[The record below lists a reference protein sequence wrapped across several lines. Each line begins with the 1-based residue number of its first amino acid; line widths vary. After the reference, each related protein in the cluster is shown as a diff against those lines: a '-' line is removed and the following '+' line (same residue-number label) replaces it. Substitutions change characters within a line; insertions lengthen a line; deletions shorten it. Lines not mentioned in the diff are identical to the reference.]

1 MHAPSLCWKAC
12 SQRFIIE
19 HLIPLTLH
27 GISAVLTLALL
38 LLPAAPLPDN
48 FVDKEVVPLLK
59 QHCGKCHLDGKNKGG
74 LSLDGRL
81 ALEKGGDT
89 GPVVDTKNP
98 RNGLLA
104 KSIGYGGEL
113 KMPPSGKLPKEHLD
127 KLLQWIDAGAPLPV
141 GSAPPSTAHK
151 SGPLE
156 DKSYWAYRT
165 VKPVSLPKVGNPS
178 WARNPVDAFILAKL
192 EKASLTPN
200 PEADRRTLLRRLSYD
215 LTGLAP
221 TPEEVDAFVSDKAP
235 DAWEKQVD
243 RLLAS
248 PHYGERWGRHWLDV
262 IRYAETNGYERDG
275 PKPNAWR
282 FRDYVIRAFNADKP
296 FDRLIREMIAGDEID
311 PDNPDAIT
319 GTAYYRLGIWD
330 DEPADPLQARF
341 DEFDDIVAT
350 TTQALLGMTMNCAR
364 CHDHKIDPIPQ
375 ADYYRMLAFFRDI
388 PRYSNDRNVMSA
400 TSQRDITP
408 LEKRRVYE
416 DELRQ
421 RQDQIAALKVE
432 RTGLENTIIKRM
444 SAEDQRASE
453 GLDRPLVLKKLK
465 DFQKGDEGQRLRGL
479 ADRIR
484 DLERKPVPS
493 QVFTLAVN
501 HCAARPEPTHVMAR
515 GNPHAPGAVV
525 EPGFPKALG
534 GSTPAIPQADPKA
547 SSAGRRKVLADWL
560 ASPSNPLTAR
570 VWVNRIWQHHFG
582 RGIVAS
588 SSDFGKYGTPPTHP
602 ELLDWLAA
610 ELVRQGW
617 KAKPI
622 HRLLLTSAAYRMSSA
637 GRPDALAKDPAN
649 NLFWRQP
656 MRRLSAEEVRDS
668 FLQVAGQLSLEMGGE
683 SVYPPIPREVLAG
696 QSVPGSGWPVSPPE
710 KSNRRSVYVH
720 VKRSL
725 QLPILGQF
733 DQADPDSPCPV
744 RYTTTVPAQALGLL
758 NGSFSHEQAGHMA
771 RRLEKEAP
779 GDLRAQVARAIRLT
793 TGRIPSPS
801 EINADTAY
809 AESVAASGAS
819 KGEALRQYCL
829 LALNASEFLYLD

>member
-156 DKSYWAYRT
+156 DKSYWAYQT

-178 WARNPVDAFILAKL
+178 WARNPVDSFILAKL

-221 TPEEVDAFVSDKAP
+221 TPEEIDAFVSDKAP

-282 FRDYVIRAFNADKP
+282 FRDYVIRSFNADKP

>member
-1 MHAPSLCWKAC
+1 M
-12 SQRFIIE
+12 F
-19 HLIPLTLH
+19 
-27 GISAVLTLALL
+27 
-38 LLPAAPLPDN
+38 LPAAPLPDG
-48 FVDKEVVPLLK
+48 FVNKEVIPLLK

-74 LSLDGRL
+74 LGLDGRL

-89 GPVVDTKNP
+89 GPVVDAKNP

-104 KSIGYGGEL
+104 KSLAYEGEL

-127 KLLQWIDAGAPLPV
+127 KLLRWIDAGAPLPA
-141 GSAPPSTAHK
+141 GSAPPATAHK

-156 DKSYWAYRT
+156 DKDFWAYQP
-165 VKPVSLPKVGNPS
+165 VKPVPVPAVASSS
-178 WARNPVDAFILAKL
+178 WIHNPVDAFILAKL
-192 EKASLTPN
+192 EKAGLKPN

-221 TPEEVDAFVSDKAP
+221 SPEEVDAFVADKSP
-235 DAWEKQVD
+235 EAWEKQVD

-282 FRDYVIRAFNADKP
+282 FRDYVIRSFNADKP
-296 FDRLIREMIAGDEID
+296 FDRLVREMIAGDEIA
-311 PDNPDAIT
+311 PDDPDAIT
-319 GTAYYRLGIWD
+319 ATGYYRLGLWD
-330 DEPADPLQARF
+330 DEPADPLQARY

-350 TTQALLGMTMNCAR
+350 TCQALLGMTMNCAR

-375 ADYYRMLAFFRDI
+375 GDYYRMLAFFRDI

-408 LEKRRVYE
+408 LERRREYE

-432 RTGLENTIIKRM
+432 RTALENTVIKRM
-444 SAEDQRASE
+444 NAEDQRASE

-465 DFQKGDEGQRLRGL
+465 EFQKGDEGQRLRGL
-479 ADRIR
+479 SDRIR

-493 QVFTLAVN
+493 QVFTLAIN
-501 HCAARPEPTHVMAR
+501 QCSARPEATHVMAR
-515 GNPHAPGAVV
+515 GNPHAPGALV

-534 GSTPAIPQADPKA
+534 GVTPAIPQADPKA

-582 RGIVAS
+582 RGIVS
-588 SSDFGKYGTPPTHP
+588 SSNDFGKYGTPPTHP
-602 ELLDWLAA
+602 ELLDWLAS

-617 KAKPI
+617 KAKPV
-622 HRLLLTSAAYRMSSA
+622 HRLMLTSAAYRMSSA
-637 GRPDALAKDPAN
+637 GRADALAKDPAN

-668 FLQVAGQLSLEMGGE
+668 FLRVSGQLTLEMGGE
-683 SVYPPIPREVLAG
+683 SVYPPIPAEVLAG

-710 KSNRRSVYVH
+710 KSTRRSVYVH

-725 QLPILGQF
+725 QLPILSQF

-771 RRLEKEAP
+771 RRLEREAP
-779 GDLRAQVARAIRLT
+779 GDIRAQVARAIRLT
-793 TGRIPSPS
+793 TGRIPAPA
-801 EINADTAY
+801 ELDADAAY
-809 AESVAASGAS
+809 VNSVAASGAS
-819 KGEALRQYCL
+819 KAEALRQYCL